1 MWWSYAQRTEC
12 CRTSSLTQGWK
23 LSAVMHL
30 APHFVSI
37 VVFFP
42 YLPLGSCCFGI
53 AQNAFRM
60 EWLSLLQA
68 SEKDEIFATLK
79 SVISCFIF

>member
-1 MWWSYAQRTEC
+1 MP
-12 CRTSSLTQGWK
+12 QGWK
-23 LSAVMHL
+23 VSAVMRL
-30 APHFVSI
+30 ALHFVSI

-79 SVISCFIF
+79 SVISCFNS